1 MHVHVHAYRGW
12 SGLYNVNTNATDGM
26 YGTVLPTSNTKP
38 SFQRGSDSHPASV
51 FEGAGPCAARRVS
64 LSSWTPRL
72 GTAATLTTNAGT
84 PATLQRVLSSTRLRR
99 LRGNRSHLWH
109 LISLALFSRACP

>member
-1 MHVHVHAYRGW
+1 MCMCMHIGVGVVSTMTVPMQH
-12 SGLYNVNTNATDGM
+12 GM
-26 YGTVLPTSNTKP
+26 YGMVRYSPTYNTKP
-38 SFQRGSDSHPASV
+38 SFQRGSDSYPASV

-84 PATLQRVLSSTRLRR
+84 PATLQRILSSTRLRR
-99 LRGNRSHLWH
+99 PRGNQSQLRH
-109 LISLALFSRACP
+109 LISLVLFSRACS